1 MRQWDRLQHL
11 PSNKL
16 WKTDVNKEAKE
27 IEIPKEKL
35 NVIRYTSESYFSIL
49 KHATYEILNSVQSGR
64 LSVGGLKLKIIF

>member
-1 MRQWDRLQHL
+1 MGKEMRQWDRLQHL

-35 NVIRYTSESYFSIL
+35 NVIRYTIVLLAFKYCLHTIIMFFVPLKNCSII
-49 KHATYEILNSVQSGR
+49 TNS
-64 LSVGGLKLKIIF
+64 F